1 MHRQWDSTRHTKVP
15 AEPITQS
22 SLKWRGGFTWRF
34 TGRFPVKGRRLVFG
48 EHTGKLLTEL
58 LNESGLLGLW
68 GMAIAFGVIVQ
79 MVTHE
84 NFLGV

>member
-1 MHRQWDSTRHTKVP
+1 MN
-15 AEPITQS
+15 
-22 SLKWRGGFTWRF
+22 
-34 TGRFPVKGRRLVFG
+34 GRRLVFG

-79 MVTHE
+79 MVTDE